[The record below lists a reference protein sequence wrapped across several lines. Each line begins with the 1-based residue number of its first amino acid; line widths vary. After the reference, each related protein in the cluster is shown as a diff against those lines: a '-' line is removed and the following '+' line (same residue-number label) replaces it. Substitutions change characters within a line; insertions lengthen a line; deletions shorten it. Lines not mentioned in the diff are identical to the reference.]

1 MFVKRML
8 AMMVLPF
15 LLAAFLHSQS
25 LAELAKKEK
34 ERREALKGQSSTV
47 ITNADLAKVKKR
59 PAVESAE
66 AELVE
71 AEELA
76 EQIGE
81 EDIPPPV
88 MVEAGEAEE
97 PTGEL
102 VIPAEPPALTEREI
116 QMKQNELIDL
126 AAEKQEM
133 VELLTMRMNALYQE
147 YYGLDTL
154 KSREILQI
162 QISDT
167 YDKLLKAEADA
178 AKARKDVEDFIAAQ
192 KKESTPSIWIR

>member
-1 MFVKRML
+1 MFTKKLL

-34 ERREALKGQSSTV
+34 ERREAMKGKSTTV
-47 ITNADLAKVKKR
+47 ITNADLVKVKKR

-66 AELVE
+66 V
-71 AEELA
+71 ELA
-76 EQIGE
+76 EVETVEQAEQAGAGTA
-81 EDIPPPV
+81 PPPATEEAAD
-88 MVEAGEAEE
+88 VEEQAGD
-97 PTGEL
+97 L
-102 VIPAEPPALTEREI
+102 VIPAEPPALSEREI
-116 QMKQNELIDL
+116 EQKQNELIDF

-133 VELLTMRMNALYQE
+133 VDLLTMKMNALYQE

-167 YDKLLKAEADA
+167 YED
-178 AKARKDVEDFIAAQ
+178 RKSVV
-192 KKESTPSIWIR
+192 